1 MFVRRT
7 LWWIKLVKLLKI
19 ICILIFKYLPLFK
32 IKTVKEFKVYVL
44 VDPISLKIRYI
55 GITKSSLEK
64 RLKSTNNIKEI
75 LYNLCPLK

>member
-1 MFVRRT
+1 M
-7 LWWIKLVKLLKI
+7 
-19 ICILIFKYLPLFK
+19 PLFK